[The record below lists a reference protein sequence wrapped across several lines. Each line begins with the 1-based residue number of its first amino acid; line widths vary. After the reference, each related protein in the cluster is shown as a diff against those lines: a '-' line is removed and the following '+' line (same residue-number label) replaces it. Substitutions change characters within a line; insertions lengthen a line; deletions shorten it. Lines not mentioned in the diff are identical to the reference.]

1 MNKTAEKQSIWR
13 KTFVSEWVNGDQLTE
28 SVRLFQKPGYCHNIQ
43 ELLHQPPNLCHTYW
57 INIYDRSTPC
67 TIILHNYIFYIL
79 PHIIILDAI
88 PSDTSL
94 WFTSITLKVKL
105 LFLQILKHA
114 LCQCYQSTR
123 KLVLFTCQS
132 QFSLSFG
139 TWWVLIL
146 DPVGNAIVN
155 HKFYITRFLWDFKNC
170 IRLYVNCNETLQM
183 QNSAFNSRPT
193 YSNE

>member
-1 MNKTAEKQSIWR
+1 MATSWQSQSDCFRNQVTATIYKNFCTSHLIYATR
-13 KTFVSEWVNGDQLTE
+13 TGLTYMTDRPHVQL
-28 SVRLFQKPGYCHNIQ
+28 FC
-43 ELLHQPPNLCHTYW
+43 
-57 INIYDRSTPC
+57 
-67 TIILHNYIFYIL
+67 IIYIFYIL